1 MILELCDSGISF
13 HLSLLRC
20 LTAGWQIPVQC
31 QTMHKY
37 EKRKAL
43 VIKPSV
49 SLVVCLVNV
58 FLYLDCRAEIHD
70 VLEEYKEGAAKFMG
84 KVQVFACVSER

>member
-1 MILELCDSGISF
+1 M
-13 HLSLLRC
+13 
-20 LTAGWQIPVQC
+20 
-31 QTMHKY
+31 
-37 EKRKAL
+37 
-43 VIKPSV
+43 KPPG

-84 KVQVFACVSER
+84 KVRVFACISER

>member
-1 MILELCDSGISF
+1 M
-13 HLSLLRC
+13 
-20 LTAGWQIPVQC
+20 
-31 QTMHKY
+31 
-37 EKRKAL
+37 EKKPL
-43 VIKPSV
+43 VMKPAV

-84 KVQVFACVSER
+84 KVQVFACISERQCRWIPLEHVQQYSRQRDVGFAHLEIFSLRVVLGKT

>member
-1 MILELCDSGISF
+1 MSASHSGVSF
-13 HLSLLRC
+13 HLSLLHC

-31 QTMHKY
+31 QTMHKCG
-37 EKRKAL
+37 KKSTL
-43 VIKPSV
+43 VMKPPV
-49 SLVVCLVNV
+49 SLAICLVNV

-84 KVQVFACVSER
+84 KV